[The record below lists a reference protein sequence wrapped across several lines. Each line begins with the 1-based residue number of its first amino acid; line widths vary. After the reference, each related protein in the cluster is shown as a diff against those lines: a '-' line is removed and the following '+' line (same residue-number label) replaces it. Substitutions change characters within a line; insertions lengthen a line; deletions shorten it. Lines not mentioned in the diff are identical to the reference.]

1 MLKIQ
6 YGNMPQAIYNTSVY
20 FNNSYL
26 DNWIT
31 NPLAKKIIN
40 DIEKGK
46 VLSPQAIDTKAL
58 GVIPVTQISGGTK
71 TLLLMLNEPSK
82 VYNASTCGN
91 NCAKYILEIAKQ
103 LNQDLIINL
112 HHLMDFG
119 NGKFEIQILNSGI
132 IVHDMKELV
141 LNSLDYLSAEAN
153 A

>member
-20 FNNSYL
+20 FNNTYL

-31 NPLAKKIIN
+31 SPHAKKIIK
-40 DIEKGK
+40 DIEKGE
-46 VLSPQAIDTKAL
+46 VLSPQAINTKAL

-91 NCAKYILEIAKQ
+91 NCAKFILKIADFLK
-103 LNQDLIINL
+103 QDLTINL

-119 NGKFEIQILNSGI
+119 DGKFEIQILNSGV
-132 IVHDMKELV
+132 IVHDMKELI
-141 LNSLDYLSAEAN
+141 LNSLDFLSAEAN
-153 A
+153 S

>member
-1 MLKIQ
+1 MLKIK

-20 FNNSYL
+20 FNNTYL

-31 NPLAKKIIN
+31 SPLAKKIIK
-40 DIEKGK
+40 DIEKGE
-46 VLSPQAIDTKAL
+46 VLSPQAINTKAL

-91 NCAKYILEIAKQ
+91 NCAKYILKIADFLK
-103 LNQDLIINL
+103 QDLIINL

-119 NGKFEIQILNSGI
+119 DGKFEIQILNSGV
-132 IVHDMKELV
+132 IVHNMKELI
-141 LNSLDYLSAEAN
+141 LNSLDFLSAEAN
-153 A
+153 S

>member
-119 NGKFEIQILNSGI
+119 NGKFEIQILNSGV
-132 IVHDMKELV
+132 IVHNMKELV

>member
-20 FNNSYL
+20 FNNTYL

-31 NPLAKKIIN
+31 NPLAKKIIK
-40 DIEKGK
+40 DIEKGE
-46 VLSPQAIDTKAL
+46 VLSPQAINTKAL

-91 NCAKYILEIAKQ
+91 NCAKYILKIADYLK
-103 LNQDLIINL
+103 QDLIINL

-119 NGKFEIQILNSGI
+119 DGNFEIQILNSGVT
-132 IVHDMKELV
+132 VHNMKELI
-141 LNSLDYLSAEAN
+141 LNSLDFLSAEAN
-153 A
+153 S

>member
-119 NGKFEIQILNSGI
+119 NRKFEIQILNSGV

>member
-119 NGKFEIQILNSGI
+119 NGKFEIQILNSGV

>member
-31 NPLAKKIIN
+31 NPLAKKIIH